1 MLGGAAIGA
10 ATAGKDKKKGAL
22 KGALFG
28 LTLGGASHIPAMLG
42 AKGAAATTTT
52 GGKLASSKAL
62 TGAIKNASVPV
73 YEASA
78 TGGTKALIGGPGSAK
93 AAAAQQG
100 VLNKI
105 ATESLAGGVYTPTA
119 AEIGSFAG
127 KEGLAAKEALLANNK
142 AVFEAATTGAG
153 GGGQAVTADMFNTS
167 LRAGADKAAIAEKGT
182 IQALNAHN
190 KAVFEA
196 ATTGVEG
203 PAQAF
208 TRNMF
213 EAPLVDA
220 EIAKQ
225 GTLGA
230 KLKAGSGK
238 ILETVKNKP
247 LESAMMMS
255 MLGGGGGGGGYA
267 VSGGGGPTYGGQ
279 QQVQPYAPAEDRLI
293 AAGGK
298 SDGTPEFIPKGN
310 FEVSQAMKEEEYM
323 RMMNRGMI

>member
-28 LTLGGASHIPAMLG
+28 LTLGGASHIPTLLKT
-42 AKGAAATTTT
+42 KGAAATTTT
-52 GGKLASSKAL
+52 GSKLASSKAL
-62 TGAIKNASVPV
+62 TSSIKSASVPV

-78 TGGTKALIGGPGSAK
+78 TGGAKALIGGPGSAK

-127 KEGLAAKEALLANNK
+127 KEGLAAKEAMLAHNK
-142 AVFEAATTGAG
+142 AVFDAATTGTG
-153 GGGQAVTADMFNTS
+153 GGGQAVTANMFDAS
-167 LRAGADKAAIAEKGT
+167 LQAGADKLSLAE
-182 IQALNAHN
+182 
-190 KAVFEA
+190 
-196 ATTGVEG
+196 
-203 PAQAF
+203 
-208 TRNMF
+208 
-213 EAPLVDA
+213 
-220 EIAKQ
+220 Q

-230 KLKAGSGK
+230 KLKAAPGK
-238 ILETVKNKP
+238 ILETAKNKP
-247 LESAMMMS
+247 LESAMMLS

-267 VSGGGGPTYGGQ
+267 VSGGGGPDYGGQ

>member
-28 LTLGGASHIPAMLG
+28 LTLGGASALPGMLG

-62 TGAIKNASVPV
+62 TDAMAAGKAASVPV
-73 YEASA
+73 VESTSAAALKAGAPTTAAKAQTANQLNSIALQQQQNSILDAVAQSGGQMSLTPKSIATLQQGGGMGGAFSPA
-78 TGGTKALIGGPGSAK
+78 TGASQSTLLNAYNAGPGALSGNQLTAATLDKTLQGSAK
-93 AAAAQQG
+93 SLAAA
-100 VLNKI
+100 
-105 ATESLAGGVYTPTA
+105 EPAGM
-119 AEIGSFAG
+119 GS
-127 KEGLAAKEALLANNK
+127 KLL
-142 AVFEAATTGAG
+142 T
-153 GGGQAVTADMFNTS
+153 
-167 LRAGADKAAIAEKGT
+167 
-182 IQALNAHN
+182 
-190 KAVFEA
+190 
-196 ATTGVEG
+196 
-203 PAQAF
+203 
-208 TRNMF
+208 
-213 EAPLVDA
+213 
-220 EIAKQ
+220 
-225 GTLGA
+225 
-230 KLKAGSGK
+230 
-238 ILETVKNKP
+238 TVKEKP
-247 LESAMMMS
+247 LETAFMMS
-255 MLGGGGGGGGYA
+255 MLGGGGGQGSYA